1 MYVCMYV
8 CTYVCMY
15 LRMFACMYVC
25 MYVRMYACMH
35 VCMHVCMYAACMLMY
50 VCMCMC
56 MCIYIYIDIY
66 THILELSDFGSK
78 LLQAP
83 GETGEMHP
91 KPMNPE
97 PFFSQ
102 DHSSRR
108 LESSICPHVGH
119 ARARAREGAMSRGLR
134 KRDGTSTVAGRSLV
148 MAYE

>member
-1 MYVCMYV
+1 MYVCMYLCV
-8 CTYVCMY
+8 YVLTYV
-15 LRMFACMYVC
+15 CMYVC

-119 ARARAREGAMSRGLR
+119 ARARAREGAMSRGLW